1 MTPTAAFSLDPGHDA
16 TAYAAIY
23 KHHRRIHIPD
33 ILAPAAA
40 RRLHHTLVA
49 ETPWSTVVNAG
60 DRVYDLTP
68 DVIASMGEEAAHKLV
83 AAAQIGARDRFQ
95 FLFDNHR
102 LTDHGEPY
110 TGPVP
115 AFGELVA
122 FVNSAPFLDFVRKV
136 TGHADIAFADAQA
149 TCYRPGHF
157 LTLHDDKVPGK
168 NRRAAFVLNMTQ
180 RWVADWG
187 GLLLFLDG
195 DGHVAEG
202 FTPCFNALNIFSVP
216 QPHLVSLVS
225 PAAPAPRLSITG
237 WLRAR

>member
-1 MTPTAAFSLDPGHDA
+1 MTPPAAFSLDPGHDA

-68 DVIASMGEEAAHKLV
+68 DVIASMGEEAARKLV
-83 AAAQIGARDRFQ
+83 AAAQRSARDRFQ

-102 LTDHGEPY
+102 LSDHGEAY
-110 TGPVP
+110 EGPVP
-115 AFGELVA
+115 ALGELVA
-122 FVNSAPFLDFVRKV
+122 FFNSETFLGFVRAV

-149 TCYRPGHF
+149 TRYRPGHF
-157 LTLHDDKVPGK
+157 LTVHDDDVSGK
-168 NRRAAFVLNMTQ
+168 NRRAAVVLNLTPH
-180 RWVADWG
+180 WIADWG
-187 GLLLFLDG
+187 GLLLFLDP

-202 FTPCFNALNIFSVP
+202 YAPAFNALNIFSVP

-225 PAAPAPRLSITG
+225 PAAAAPRLSITG